1 MTVMIVGMPAT
12 PRIETVV
19 QGQYR
24 ISADPQVVLSTV
36 LGSCV
41 AACFF
46 DAEARIGG
54 MNHYLLPDGGPQG
67 EPDLKYGAMA
77 MELLINDLLKRGA
90 ARHRLRVKLFGGAQ
104 IVANLGTIGERNVA
118 FGKSYVTREGFQILS
133 ESLGGRHA
141 RRLQFAPT
149 TGAARFM
156 IVSDA
161 ESPREA
167 DVTAPAQP
175 KSAITL
181 F

>member
-1 MTVMIVGMPAT
+1 MPDL

-46 DAEARIGG
+46 DAEAGIGG
-54 MNHYLLPDGGPQG
+54 MNHYLLPDGGPHG
-67 EPDLKYGAMA
+67 DPDLKYGAMA
-77 MELLINDLLKRGA
+77 MELLINELLKRGA
-90 ARHRLRVKLFGGAQ
+90 ARSRLRVKLFGGAQ
-104 IVANLGTIGERNVA
+104 IVANLGSIGERNAA
-118 FGKSYVTREGFQILS
+118 FGRSYVAREGFPILS
-133 ESLGGRHA
+133 ESLGGSHA
-141 RRLQFAPT
+141 RRLQFSPA

-156 IVSDA
+156 IVSDC
-161 ESPREA
+161 EA
-167 DVTAPAQP
+167 RRVNEVAAPVKP